1 MPGVASI
8 LEKGLKVLFKHG
20 QVNQI
25 NLISFAINTGSYDD
39 ETISTLTGSNIVS
52 GLFFPI
58 VAQQGSSEALLLEQG
73 KILLKDKILYT
84 GSVNTSGNL
93 LIEVGS
99 KTGDWYTIIPDGVQT
114 WEINGSIVLN
124 KMFLR
129 HTIPG
134 SLF

>member
-8 LEKGLKVLFKHG
+8 LEKGLNSILKNG

-25 NLISFAINTGSYDD
+25 NLVSFAINSGSYDD
-39 ETISTLTGSNIVS
+39 ETVGSVTGSNIVS

-58 VAQQGSSEALLLEQG
+58 TSNQGSTEAMLLEQG
-73 KILLKDKILYT
+73 KILTKDKVLYT
-84 GSVNTSGNL
+84 GSVNTNGNI

-99 KTGDWYTIIPDGVQT
+99 KTGDWYTIIPDGIQT
-114 WEINGSIVLN
+114 WEINGSVILN

>member
-20 QVNQI
+20 QINQI
-25 NLISFAINTGSYDD
+25 NVNTFAINTGSYDD
-39 ETISTLTGSNIVS
+39 EAVSTLSGSFVTS
-52 GLFFPI
+52 GLVFPI
-58 VAQQGSSEALLLEQG
+58 MSQQGSSEALLLEQG
-73 KILLKDKILYT
+73 KILTKDKVLYT
-84 GSVNTSGNL
+84 GSFSTSGNL
-93 LIEVGS
+93 VIEVGS
-99 KTGDWYTIIPDGVQT
+99 KTADWYTIIPDGIQS
-114 WEINGSIVLN
+114 WEVNGSIIFN

>member
-1 MPGVASI
+1 MGIKSILDKGLASI
-8 LEKGLKVLFKHG
+8 FKHG
-20 QVNQI
+20 DINQI
-25 NLISFAINTGSYDD
+25 NLVSFAINTGSYDD
-39 ETISTLTGSNIVS
+39 ETVSSLTGSNIIS
-52 GLFFPI
+52 GLFFP
-58 VAQQGSSEALLLEQG
+58 VTSQQGSSEALLLEQG
-73 KILLKDKILYT
+73 KLLTKDKVLYT

-99 KTGDWYTIIPDGVQT
+99 KTGDWYTIIPDGIQT
-114 WEINGSIVLN
+114 WEVNGSIIFN